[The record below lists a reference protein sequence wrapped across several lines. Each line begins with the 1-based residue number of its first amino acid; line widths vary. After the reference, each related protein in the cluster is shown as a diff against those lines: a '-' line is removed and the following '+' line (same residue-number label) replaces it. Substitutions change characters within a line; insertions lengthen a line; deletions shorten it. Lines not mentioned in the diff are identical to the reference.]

1 MKKVFISVCILFCLS
16 FAAFSLDLQDVDV
29 SQIDLDEVN
38 LSGADF
44 YFQGPMEIYV
54 TGVEYQGTTYAAI
67 LDYDGMGTFTVKVP
81 DTVSTAGK
89 PMSID
94 LADVKLQLTDD
105 GVKLS
110 NLMIDGYDYSGS
122 LAYVPTTD
130 FEIAAFSGKKAEEG
144 TDMAAQKELAAM
156 RKKVNEL
163 ESQVEEKEQVIAE
176 RESMIEEK
184 DQQIA
189 DLETKASAEPA
200 SETPG
205 MTIVGPA
212 QPTSRRTDITIPEMP
227 TRTILSSIK
236 NPETTYGDWSASG
249 SGVQQSDSQML
260 DAKFI
265 MDLDQNK
272 NEYLYTFIASSEDAV
287 WTGHGLHFLSSGSE
301 KKGGYGYGSSYLV
314 WVTQDANTQSERPY
328 VQLYKSFNDT
338 WMIELASYQF
348 NGSVTRPIQVDTY
361 VNTDTGLIG
370 VAVNGEIAFAYY
382 DPDPIQSGNTVAFRA
397 LNKAKFQSF
406 TVKAE

>member
-29 SQIDLDEVN
+29 SQIDLNKVN

-67 LDYDGMGTFTVKVP
+67 LDYDGMGTFTLKVP
-81 DTVSTAGK
+81 DTVSTSGK

-94 LADVKLQLTDD
+94 LADVKLQLTDE
-105 GVKLS
+105 GIKLS

-122 LAYVPTTD
+122 LAYVPKTD
-130 FEIAAFSGKKAEEG
+130 FQIAAFSGKKAEEETG
-144 TDMAAQKELAAM
+144 MEAQQELAKM
-156 RKKVNEL
+156 RNQIKLLENEL
-163 ESQVEEKEQVIAE
+163 SEKEQVIAE
-176 RESMIEEK
+176 RESMIEKK

-189 DLETKASAEPA
+189 ELEEEASAEPA
-200 SETPG
+200 SATPG
-205 MTIVGPA
+205 TTIVGPA
-212 QPTSRRTDITIPEMP
+212 QPTSQRTGIAVPEMP

-236 NPETTYGDWSASG
+236 NPQTIYGDWSASG
-249 SGVQQSDSQML
+249 SGVQQSDSQIL

-265 MDLDQNK
+265 MDLNQNQ
-272 NEYLYTFIASSEDAV
+272 NEYLYTFTASSGDAA
-287 WTGHGLHFLSSGSE
+287 WTGHGLHFLASGSE

-314 WVTQDANTQSERPY
+314 WVTQDANTQSKRPY
-328 VQLYKSFNDT
+328 VQLYKSYNDT
-338 WMIELASYQF
+338 WMIELASQQF
-348 NGSVTRPIQVDTY
+348 DGSVTEPVQVDTY
-361 VNTDTGLIG
+361 VNTETGLIG

-397 LNKAKFQSF
+397 LNKAKFQSL
-406 TVKAE
+406 TVNAE